1 MHVRSRHRSALL
13 VLLALVVAAC
23 APDPG
28 SPTPAATLADGTPA
42 SSADA
47 TPAATEVAGASDAPS
62 SGPSQA
68 PTVSQTDTEWGR
80 IWDAVPAGF
89 PRYPGGTTA
98 DDATADPVS
107 AAYAIPD
114 GDPAQV
120 ADWMQ
125 SSLELATFRTE
136 GLSGPFE
143 DGAYVLDSVGA
154 GDCRIETRIAPQG
167 SLILVTVLYGAG
179 CPA

>member
-1 MHVRSRHRSALL
+1 MHVRSRRSAALL
-13 VLLALVVAAC
+13 VLFALAVGAC
-23 APDPG
+23 APAPG
-28 SPTPAATLADGTPA
+28 SPTPAATVDGTPG
-42 SSADA
+42 SSVAA
-47 TPAATEVAGASDAPS
+47 TPATTEVAGASDAPS
-62 SGPSQA
+62 SGASQA
-68 PTVSQTDTEWGR
+68 PTVSQSDTEWGR

-114 GDPAQV
+114 GDAAQV

-125 SSLELATFRTE
+125 SSLELASFGTE

-143 DGAYVLDSVGA
+143 DGAYVLDSVGD
-154 GDCRIETRIAPQG
+154 GDCRIETRITPQG